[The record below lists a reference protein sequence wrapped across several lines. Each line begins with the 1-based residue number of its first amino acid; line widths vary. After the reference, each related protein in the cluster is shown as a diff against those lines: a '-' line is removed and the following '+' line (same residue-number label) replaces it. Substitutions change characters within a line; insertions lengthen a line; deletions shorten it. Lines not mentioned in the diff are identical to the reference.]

1 LRQNKENQKAFD
13 VRSIHFRVWLY
24 FVAFATAL
32 LLVLWGLQI
41 FFLNNY
47 YQDMKIN
54 ETNRVA
60 SVITTQYKS
69 ENIID
74 IIRNLSYSNDMY
86 IHIETTDGTIVF
98 SPITE
103 EGRRPSY
110 GYIGEMEAMKEQ
122 LFASGNVSI
131 SSLIPE
137 GRSDMNTLAYAGFVE
152 DASDNQAIL
161 YIFSPLYPVSSTV
174 AILQEQLK
182 YITIISLAMAFAISI
197 YLSRRISRPIRRI
210 NDQAISL
217 AQGEYGITFEGGTYS
232 EITNLAKTLTHAS
245 EELAKSDQLQKDLI
259 ANVSHDIRTPLT
271 MVKSYAE
278 LVRDISGED
287 RDKREEHL
295 QVIIEEA
302 DRLNRLVTDMLT
314 LSKIQAGVGLLDI
327 TEFNLSETISR
338 VVQPYAEIMRE
349 EGYTIETSIEDSL
362 WIRADQARI
371 KQVISNLLSNAIK
384 YCGKDKIVFVRGFL
398 KGEYVRFEVED
409 RGMGIRKEDLTQI
422 WERYQKGST
431 NHVRHTSG
439 TGLGLSIVK
448 EILTLH
454 KAEFGVKSH
463 LGEGALFW
471 FELPRM

>member
-1 LRQNKENQKAFD
+1 
-13 VRSIHFRVWLY
+13 
-24 FVAFATAL
+24 
-32 LLVLWGLQI
+32 
-41 FFLNNY
+41 
-47 YQDMKIN
+47 
-54 ETNRVA
+54 
-60 SVITTQYKS
+60 
-69 ENIID
+69 
-74 IIRNLSYSNDMY
+74 
-86 IHIETTDGTIVF
+86 
-98 SPITE
+98 
-103 EGRRPSY
+103 
-110 GYIGEMEAMKEQ
+110 
-122 LFASGNVSI
+122 
-131 SSLIPE
+131 
-137 GRSDMNTLAYAGFVE
+137 
-152 DASDNQAIL
+152 
-161 YIFSPLYPVSSTV
+161 
-174 AILQEQLK
+174 
-182 YITIISLAMAFAISI
+182 
-197 YLSRRISRPIRRI
+197 
-210 NDQAISL
+210 
-217 AQGEYGITFEGGTYS
+217 
-232 EITNLAKTLTHAS
+232 
-245 EELAKSDQLQKDLI
+245 
-259 ANVSHDIRTPLT
+259 
-271 MVKSYAE
+271 
-278 LVRDISGED
+278 
-287 RDKREEHL
+287 
-295 QVIIEEA
+295 VIIEEA

-349 EGYTIETSIEDSL
+349 EGYTIETSLEDSL

-409 RGMGIRKEDLTQI
+409 QGMGIRKEDLTQI

>member
-1 LRQNKENQKAFD
+1 MKQSKEEQLSFD
-13 VRSIHFRVWLY
+13 FRSIYFKVWLY

-41 FFLNNY
+41 FFLNTY

-54 ETNRVA
+54 ETQRVA
-60 SVITTQYKS
+60 GVITSQYKN

-122 LFASGNVSI
+122 LFASGDLSI

-152 DASDNQAIL
+152 DGSLNQAIL

-182 YITIISLAMAFAISI
+182 YITIISLVMAFAISI

-210 NDQAISL
+210 NDQAQSL
-217 AQGEYGITFEGGTYS
+217 AQGSYGITFEGGTYS
-232 EITNLAKTLTHAS
+232 EITHLAQTLTHAS
-245 EELAKSDQLQKDLI
+245 EELAKSHQLQKDLV

-278 LVRDISGED
+278 LIRDISGEEK
-287 RDKREEHL
+287 DKREEHL

-314 LSKIQAGVGLLDI
+314 LSKIQAGVGILEI
-327 TEFNLSETISR
+327 TEFNMAETISR
-338 VVQPYAEIMRE
+338 VVQPYVEIMKE
-349 EGYTIETSIEDSL
+349 EGYLIDTQCEDPL

-384 YCGKDKIVFVRGFL
+384 YCGQDKTVLIRGF
-398 KGEYVRFEVED
+398 KREKCVRFEVED
-409 RGMGIRKEDLTQI
+409 RGMGIQKDDLLQI

-431 NHVRHTSG
+431 NHVRQTSG

-454 KAEFGVKSH
+454 EAEFGVESN
-463 LGEGALFW
+463 LGRGSIFW
-471 FELPRM
+471 FELPLD